1 MNLKTEGAKVLYAY
15 WDKARRGRK
24 MPKVTDVDL
33 VDLASILP
41 NTMIHTAKPDG
52 DFQFRFFG
60 TNLVR
65 SVDADLTGQSLSDL
79 LNDAEKEKSIAE
91 LTRVITEPIAM
102 VSRFESS
109 AIEGGRYETE
119 HLFLPLANERGDG
132 IEVISHAKRI
142 EPPNSPRT
150 FTINSFSSP
159 KIIEQEWLPLSQ

>member
-1 MNLKTEGAKVLYAY
+1 MNLKTTGAKVLYAY
-15 WDKARRGRK
+15 WDRVRRGHK

-33 VDLASILP
+33 VELASILP

-91 LTRVITEPIAM
+91 LTRVISEPIAM
-102 VSRFESS
+102 ISRFESS

-119 HLFLPLANERGDG
+119 HLYLPLASEDG
-132 IEVISHAKRI
+132 IGIEIISYAKRTDV
-142 EPPNSPRT
+142 PNPPRT
-150 FTINSFSSP
+150 FDIDSFSSP